1 MHLLRRPIRLHL
13 GAAGVVWLVLAGAA
27 GAPAAG
33 IVIETASDT
42 ARLDVVIEEG
52 ILTLQA
58 KNVALGAVLAAV
70 AERAGF
76 EVSVHG
82 PADIPITA
90 DVAEVPLEQ
99 GLQRLLEGGS
109 AVFLY
114 DRPRGYPARRLV
126 EVRVHMTAASAH
138 RQQTTTASTVN
149 LPAAEAEPGGSSD
162 EEEPAI
168 SIYDP
173 LEDRLAFAR
182 TQARLA
188 RTSSPEEVTTLLLE
202 DEHANVRGLAAAAL
216 GRRGGTEA
224 GEALVEALADHDW
237 RVRRRAVRALGQA
250 WGYQA
255 VEPLAELLSEESS
268 RSVRRIAIYTLSR
281 IEGDAARE
289 ALAALQDDPDP
300 NVRGIATFAL
310 EPAED

>member
-1 MHLLRRPIRLHL
+1 MRALVSVAAASAWLLAAS
-13 GAAGVVWLVLAGAA
+13 GAGVLAEGRI
-27 GAPAAG
+27 APA
-33 IVIETASDT
+33 TDDRD
-42 ARLDVVIEEG
+42 RLGVVVDQG
-52 ILTLQA
+52 VLTLRA
-58 KNVALGAVLAAV
+58 EDVPLSDVLAAI

-76 EVSVHG
+76 ELSVRG
-82 PADIPITA
+82 KADTPITA
-90 DVAEVPLEQ
+90 DLTSVPLAQ
-99 GLQRLLEGGS
+99 GLQQLLEGAS

-114 DRPRGYPARRLV
+114 DQPLGDPARNLV
-126 EVRVHMTAASAH
+126 GVRVHLFEAAALQQEVASA
-138 RQQTTTASTVN
+138 
-149 LPAAEAEPGGSSD
+149 PAPDAVAAGPEGSGN

-182 TQARLA
+182 TQARLG

-216 GRRGGTEA
+216 GRRGGAEA
-224 GEALVEALADHDW
+224 GEALVEALSDSDW
-237 RVRRRAVRALGQA
+237 RVRRRAARALGQA